1 MSTQSNQYVILG
13 VKFGYNQLGENHPKL
28 ADNASRF
35 DLIEPYLDDQS
46 GGEIFHH
53 NGLCLISDG
62 MCGKYELVGR
72 VLLKSEE
79 GESLDGPLDLDRLM
93 TNNEHLRDTIAALI
107 SINFEEQVSPTEVGL
122 WFVTH
127 YR

>member
-28 ADNASRF
+28 AGNASRF

-53 NGLCLISDG
+53 NGLCLIIEVKLD
-62 MCGKYELVGR
+62 KY
-72 VLLKSEE
+72 
-79 GESLDGPLDLDRLM
+79 
-93 TNNEHLRDTIAALI
+93 TITGI
-107 SINFEEQVSPTEVGL
+107 
-122 WFVTH
+122 H
-127 YR
+127 